1 MGINNLQ
8 HSIAFQYYKNLQ
20 NIYFIL
26 ISMIL
31 HCIIDHFN
39 LSFILFLKDL
49 KKIIN
54 I

>member
-31 HCIIDHFN
+31 HCIIDHLIYH
-39 LSFILFLKDL
+39 LSCF
-49 KKIIN
+49 
-54 I
+54 